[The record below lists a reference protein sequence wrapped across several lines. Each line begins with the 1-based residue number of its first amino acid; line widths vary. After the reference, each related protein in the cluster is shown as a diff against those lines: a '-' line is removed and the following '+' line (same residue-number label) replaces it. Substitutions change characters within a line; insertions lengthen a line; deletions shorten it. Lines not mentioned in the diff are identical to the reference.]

1 MALSLATVA
10 TAKRACVWS
19 ELFLQVLRFQSF
31 LSIVGFCMQS
41 SLKGL
46 FVLFGKVPGFPNCP
60 RGLPSVIGHKGSFGL
75 IPERSYVQVRKTHGQ
90 PCQKPFCA
98 SRQQK
103 LLLHGKKCRKNE
115 SKICRLHEMLQHM
128 LRNRKRMHESQKK
141 VQPTQKTLKT
151 LKHTIFHEF

>member
-1 MALSLATVA
+1 MGSH
-10 TAKRACVWS
+10 AKNPSA
-19 ELFLQVLRFQSF
+19 QV
-31 LSIVGFCMQS
+31 GN
-41 SLKGL
+41 K
-46 FVLFGKVPGFPNCP
+46 
-60 RGLPSVIGHKGSFGL
+60 
-75 IPERSYVQVRKTHGQ
+75 
-90 PCQKPFCA
+90 
-98 SRQQK
+98 K